1 MKDAWLK
8 IGLVVVVALAII
20 FGGRWLGAS
29 SSWRQVYGGEVDRL
43 NERVTVLEKRMAELE
58 TKPEKR

>member
-8 IGLVVVVALAII
+8 IGLIVIALVIVV
-20 FGGRWLGAS
+20 GGLWLGVS
-29 SSWRQVYGGEVDRL
+29 SPWRQVHGGEVDRL
-43 NERVTVLEKRMAELE
+43 NERVTALEKRMAELE